1 MVSSGCSQNG
11 ATVLRRWD
19 LVMMGDYCWFVFG
32 EAETSR
38 NRRK

>member
-11 ATVLRRWD
+11 GTVLRRWV
-19 LVMMGDYCWFVFG
+19 LVVMGDYCRFVFG
-32 EAETSR
+32 EGETSH